1 MTEKINELFQ
11 DETFVENLL
20 SKETD
25 IEVKALLAENGVE
38 ISLEEISAIKKTVE
52 ARLENDSELSEDDLE
67 NVAGGSDVSDIITG
81 VVDGL
86 VKLGDAI
93 HNWSRRRW

>member
-1 MTEKINELFQ
+1 MTEKMNELFQ
-11 DETFVENLL
+11 DETFVEKLL
-20 SKETD
+20 NKETD
-25 IEVKALLAENGVE
+25 VEVKELLAENGVE

-67 NVAGGSDVSDIITG
+67 NVAGGSDVSDLITG

-93 HNWSRRRW
+93 HNWTRRRW